1 MLCKYRGEGVTD
13 EQYAAIDGY
22 LRQLADVM
30 GLKDWEIHLQRKR
43 PDNPNH
49 AACIQSI
56 YGRRHANVWVDD
68 AFLDDAPESQRE
80 TLTHELLHLHIN
92 PIKHALQNARSNL
105 GEHTY
110 GVVEG
115 MMDDATE
122 FAVDGIA
129 RVLAAY
135 LPLPPQEKT
144 NV

>member
-1 MLCKYRGEGVTD
+1 MND
-13 EQYAAIDGY
+13 EQHESLSSY
-22 LRQLADVM
+22 LRDLADA
-30 GLKDWEIHLQRKR
+30 LLLRDWEITLERGWS
-43 PDNPNH
+43 DSDAYATISVWAEEN
-49 AACIQSI
+49 
-56 YGRRHANVWVDD
+56 HANVKVCEGFFGHP
-68 AFLDDAPESQRE
+68 ASERRE